1 MPIQRHLDVAAFHI
15 NPTSSLLVDTV
26 VVGSIT
32 VELSNEAPQVIAIA
46 VVPVIE
52 IHSFCPFVGVPDK
65 FNVKEVIAVL

>member
-1 MPIQRHLDVAAFHI
+1 
-15 NPTSSLLVDTV
+15 VDTV